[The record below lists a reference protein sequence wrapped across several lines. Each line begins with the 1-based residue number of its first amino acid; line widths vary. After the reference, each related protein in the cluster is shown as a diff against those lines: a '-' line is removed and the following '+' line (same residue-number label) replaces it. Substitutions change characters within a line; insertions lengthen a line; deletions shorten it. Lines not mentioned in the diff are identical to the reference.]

1 MKLYTVIDN
10 GSGSLAIAPHPSSGS
25 SLHFDVEYWAES
37 GIDTVVS
44 LLTETEEQELD
55 LSNERTVVAK
65 HGMTFR
71 SFAVPDMRV
80 PQALP
85 AFCELATEIAHLI
98 RRKRRIL
105 VHCWAGIGRSG
116 LLASAVLVLMG
127 HDPETVFD
135 LVTKVRGE
143 SVPDNQDQVDWF
155 SDKIVPHLT
164 NINC

>member
-1 MKLYTVIDN
+1 MIDK

-25 SLHFDVEYWAES
+25 SLHFDIEYWAKS

-44 LLTETEEQELD
+44 LLTDAEEQELD
-55 LSNERTVVAK
+55 LSNERAVVAE
-65 HGMTFR
+65 HGMNFR

-80 PQALP
+80 PQDLSG
-85 AFCELATEIAHLI
+85 FCELAAEIAHLI
-98 RRKRRIL
+98 GEKRRIM

-116 LLASAVLVLMG
+116 LLASTVLVLMG

-143 SVPDNQDQVDWF
+143 SVPDTQAQVDWF
-155 SDKIVPHLT
+155 ADEVVPHLT
-164 NINC
+164 QLNF